1 MKILVV
7 AKHFQS
13 TLLQEERQ
21 LDCALKISIFNLS
34 IHAPTRGAT
43 INFIISHHVLI
54 LSIHAPT
61 RGATWKF
68 TRILCKTKSFNPRS
82 YKRSDKDTLLT
93 VYTQGAFNPR
103 SYKRSDDGLV
113 FIQGMTHL
121 SIHAPTRGAT
131 PHAHPPANPN
141 LLSIHAP
148 TRGATNLS
156 NKMSICMSLSIHAP
170 TRGATICVCCSVCR

>member
-103 SYKRSDDGLV
+103 SYKRSDNHTRLSLYPS
-113 FIQGMTHL
+113 FYFQSTLLQEERRSTFSNFKLSNNL

-131 PHAHPPANPN
+131 
-141 LLSIHAP
+141 
-148 TRGATNLS
+148 
-156 NKMSICMSLSIHAP
+156 MD
-170 TRGATICVCCSVCR
+170 